1 MEKGSYE
8 VEWRLN
14 RFHWWF
20 VGRRRLIRSLLS
32 RLDIRRDSTVLDI
45 GCGVGSNLSLLRLM
59 GFNVIG
65 IDSEIYALSLARKNV
80 SAVPLVNGD
89 LVRLPILTNSIGLIV
104 ATDVLE
110 HLGNDALGL
119 QEIYRTLE
127 RGGKVL
133 ITVPAFNFLWGIQ
146 DDVSKHKRRYS
157 KKHLLE
163 EMEQQGF
170 KILGFSYFNFFLF
183 FPILLIRRLMHLFEI
198 RVDSENV
205 INSPLLNHF
214 IKIIFSMEPYFLTF
228 LTFPFGVS
236 IFCLAE
242 K

>member
-110 HLGNDALGL
+110 HLGNDTLGL

-146 DDVSKHKRRYS
+146 DDVSKHQRRYS

-163 EMEQQGF
+163 EMEQQG
-170 KILGFSYFNFFLF
+170 LWLDRFSG
-183 FPILLIRRLMHLFEI
+183 I
-198 RVDSENV
+198 
-205 INSPLLNHF
+205 
-214 IKIIFSMEPYFLTF
+214 
-228 LTFPFGVS
+228 
-236 IFCLAE
+236 
-242 K
+242 